1 MQAEIP
7 GEAIGAKIISENE
20 VNLIAKGKRAIE
32 NRVKGNR
39 ELNQREREQWKIEL
53 REIGH

>member
-20 VNLIAKGKRAIE
+20 VNLIAKGKRAME

-39 ELNQREREQWKIEL
+39 ALNQTEREQWKIEL
-53 REIGH
+53 KETGH